1 MSSIR
6 DYWPE
11 FLARVREFS
20 VLADAEDAELE
31 TLRQAIDDVLDDQF
45 IETATE
51 RGIARREAILNITPY
66 GDDIL
71 ETRRFRVAGKW
82 LNRLPYTYRMLIE
95 RLNAL
100 LGEGKY
106 VVELHKEPYTIEVW
120 IELIVKRQFDAA
132 QEMLRETIPAN
143 LSITVKLRYNQH
155 QTLRILTHG
164 AMRAYRHIDIREEAI
179 VP

>member
-1 MSSIR
+1 MPSIR

-31 TLRQAIDDVLDDQF
+31 ALRQAIDDVLNDQF

-51 RGIARREAILNITPY
+51 RGIARREAILGIVPY
-66 GDDIL
+66 GDDTL

-82 LNRLPYTYRMLIE
+82 LNRLPYTYRMLQE

-100 LGEGKY
+100 LGEGHY
-106 VVELHKEPYTIEVW
+106 VIELHKEPYTLRVQ
-120 IELIVKRQFDAA
+120 IELTVKRQFDAV
-132 QEMLRETIPAN
+132 QQILREVVPAN
-143 LSITVKLRYNQH
+143 LRLIVELRYNQH
-155 QTLRILTHG
+155 MTIGQLTHG
-164 AMRAYRHIDIREEAI
+164 ALAVYRHIDIREEALT
-179 VP
+179 

>member
-1 MSSIR
+1 MPSIR

-31 TLRQAIDDVLDDQF
+31 ALKREIDRLLDDQF
-45 IETATE
+45 IATATE
-51 RGIARREAILNITPY
+51 RGIARREAILGITPF
-66 GDDIL
+66 GDDTL

-106 VVELHKEPYTIEVW
+106 VVELHKEPYTLRVL
-120 IELIVKRQFDAA
+120 IELVVKRQFDAA
-132 QEMLRETIPAN
+132 KEMLREVVPAN
-143 LSITVKLRYNQH
+143 LHLIVELRYNQH
-155 QTLRILTHG
+155 ATVARLTHG
-164 AMRAYRHIDIREEAI
+164 ALAAYKHIDIREEALT
-179 VP
+179 